1 MKVLIVDD
9 DSFFSKEIVPN
20 VLNNLLGVDNEI
32 FDIIFACDGE
42 IGWSIFEADKPDVV
56 ITDFNMPNMT
66 GKQLLEKIYNYQY
79 KPYKTFLM
87 SSDFG
92 IDVKED
98 TRFIHKTEIFQM
110 FFEELRRKIV

>member
-1 MKVLIVDD
+1 MAVGDHKYFNKFKNRLFADFMEVLMKVLIVDD

-66 GKQLLEKIYNYQY
+66 GKQLLEKI
-79 KPYKTFLM
+79 
-87 SSDFG
+87 
-92 IDVKED
+92 
-98 TRFIHKTEIFQM
+98 
-110 FFEELRRKIV
+110 